1 MTRYKPTTEGVSAL
15 QDCSKALKDSVNQIN
30 EAASTLLSALQ
41 GNESGAGPHADEI
54 MDVANEVKEAAS
66 KAEEPIDDVCE
77 SLSDLIE
84 AYEDIIARKIKK

>member
-1 MTRYKPTTEGVSAL
+1 MTKYKPTDEGVAAL
-15 QDCSKALKDSVNQIN
+15 GECQKALKDSVSQVND
-30 EAASTLLSALQ
+30 ASSTLLSALQ

-54 MDVANEVKEAAS
+54 MEVANEVKEAAA

-84 AYEDIIARKIKK
+84 AYEAIIAKKIKK